1 MKNFSKH
8 DPNASGLVNFLYI
21 FLVFFAVTFVG
32 MFYLDARKIGQDSF
46 SDSPPPSAFEKK
58 IDATVTGYPIER
70 MSPYIA
76 GKDKKVATF
85 LLAIAKKE
93 SNWGKFSPKKNGQQC
108 WNFWGYRGS
117 ENPTPSGYSCFRSPG
132 QAVNVVGSRIQELVD
147 ANIDTPREMA
157 VWKCGYDCSW
167 DNPGAV
173 DKWVADVGYYYK
185 KIYE

>member
-1 MKNFSKH
+1 
-8 DPNASGLVNFLYI
+8 L
-21 FLVFFAVTFVG
+21 
-32 MFYLDARKIGQDSF
+32 FYLAAQKVGQDSPLVV
-46 SDSPPPSAFEKK
+46 SATRPSAFEKK
-58 IDATVTGYPIER
+58 IEATVSGYPIEK

-76 GKDKKVATF
+76 YKDKKVATF

-93 SNWGKFSPKKNGQQC
+93 SNWGKFSPKKDGQEC
-108 WNFWGYRGS
+108 WNFWGYRGP
-117 ENPTPSGYSCFRSPG
+117 ENPTPSGYSCFNSPK
-132 QAVNVVGSRIQELVD
+132 QAVKVVGGRIQELVD

-173 DKWVADVGYYYK
+173 DKWVTDVGYYYK